1 MREDVS
7 FSKSKQFYRCLT
19 MAFCEF
25 CMINNNKDFDID
37 TKELKDKSPILVKF
51 FDNSDEKK
59 IDCLHAIYDLNLKIN
74 NPPSK
79 SAALDKPFRCCCW
92 LTMTNRPN
100 VSLFLS

>member
-1 MREDVS
+1 MKEDVN
-7 FSKSKQFYRCLT
+7 FSRSKQFFRCLT

-25 CMINNNKDFDID
+25 CMVNSKEFDVD
-37 TKELKDKSPILVKF
+37 PKELKDKAPILAKF

-79 SAALDKPFRCCCW
+79 APLKNGTLP
-92 LTMTNRPN
+92 
-100 VSLFLS
+100 

>member
-79 SAALDKPFRCCCW
+79 SAALDQPT
-92 LTMTNRPN
+92 L
-100 VSLFLS
+100 